1 MERRGSLHRRRG
13 EAEDEIHVSR
23 DAPHLSAATIR
34 SCRRDALGG
43 GGVSGWGE
51 APPCGNTALP
61 SCSIRRQSRVGID
74 IHCRFCRGGFFCVSR
89 LRLIV
94 FVRCIRTVTFCGSSA
109 VFVKTMSYYG
119 YSPETYD
126 PRWEERSVMN
136 KVQQKYW
143 KTKQTLIRVT
153 GKKEDEFV
161 VASDSDLDRKLEVFQ
176 DVQRSCVELLKVI
189 ELYQR
194 RLGVLSEEE
203 NDMGHFLKH
212 QGSQEQT
219 RAGKMML
226 ATGKALCFSSQQRL
240 GLHHP
245 LMRLHQEV
253 ETFRYRAISD
263 TLITINRMEQQRT
276 EYRGALLW
284 MKDVSQ
290 ELDPDTYKQLEKF
303 RKVQTQVRVS
313 KGRFDKLK
321 NDVCQKVDLLG
332 ASRCNLLSHTLA
344 TYQTSLLHFWE
355 KTSRTMA
362 AIYESYKDYQPMYKA
377 TDKVSAAPPV
387 SPSTCVRPR
396 QPGELICLGE
406 DGSMSKAAADGK
418 GSAGRHCPTYK
429 QNYRTS
435 FAPYVADRAN
445 RRFVTIGARDVL
457 CHSAD
462 GERDVMSL
470 LNDILNAGAPGEEGE
485 RGGFSR
491 QWYDVFGDDGAVG
504 ETCPQQ
510 SKQQRQG
517 ATALSAT
524 APGGPG
530 SNPDGPPAPGPTV
543 GGFLPSQLLDMSSRN
558 EGSARPAVVDGA
570 GKPGKDMSAWF
581 NLFADLDPL
590 QNPDAIGRTSEDQ
603 ELMNA

>member
-1 MERRGSLHRRRG
+1 TS
-13 EAEDEIHVSR
+13 
-23 DAPHLSAATIR
+23 
-34 SCRRDALGG
+34 
-43 GGVSGWGE
+43 
-51 APPCGNTALP
+51 
-61 SCSIRRQSRVGID
+61 
-74 IHCRFCRGGFFCVSR
+74 
-89 LRLIV
+89 
-94 FVRCIRTVTFCGSSA
+94 
-109 VFVKTMSYYG
+109 G

-194 RLGVLSEEE
+194 RLGALSEEE

-240 GLHHP
+240 VLHHP

-387 SPSTCVRPR
+387 SPSTQQETVGAGEKVDGEEQRDAT
-396 QPGELICLGE
+396 GDDDELICLGE
-406 DGSMSKAAADGK
+406 DGSMGKAAADGK
-418 GSAGRHCPTYK
+418 INAGRHYPTYK
-429 QNYRTS
+429 QNVLALVSSTWDWRNEGRKINDDI
-435 FAPYVADRAN
+435 AM
-445 RRFVTIGARDVL
+445 ARDVL
-457 CHSAD
+457 YHSAD

-485 RGGFSR
+485 SGGFSR
-491 QWYDVFGDDGAVG
+491 QWYDVFGDDGGPA
-504 ETCPQQ
+504 
-510 SKQQRQG
+510 
-517 ATALSAT
+517 

-558 EGSARPAVVDGA
+558 EGSARPGWSLPSNRKQFSATSQADAHTGLGHATAKPIVDGA

>member
-1 MERRGSLHRRRG
+1 
-13 EAEDEIHVSR
+13 
-23 DAPHLSAATIR
+23 
-34 SCRRDALGG
+34 
-43 GGVSGWGE
+43 
-51 APPCGNTALP
+51 
-61 SCSIRRQSRVGID
+61 
-74 IHCRFCRGGFFCVSR
+74 
-89 LRLIV
+89 
-94 FVRCIRTVTFCGSSA
+94 
-109 VFVKTMSYYG
+109 MSYYG

-194 RLGVLSEEE
+194 RLGALSEEE

-240 GLHHP
+240 VLHHP

-377 TDKVSAAPPV
+377 TDKPGVPGHGKKSAKETVGAGEKV
-387 SPSTCVRPR
+387 DGEEQRDAT
-396 QPGELICLGE
+396 GDDDELICLGE
-406 DGSMSKAAADGK
+406 DGSMGKAAADGADGT
-418 GSAGRHCPTYK
+418 GSGGALDLTDLGHALAGTP
-429 QNYRTS
+429 
-435 FAPYVADRAN
+435 
-445 RRFVTIGARDVL
+445 
-457 CHSAD
+457 AD

-485 RGGFSR
+485 SGGFSR
-491 QWYDVFGDDGAVG
+491 QWYDVFGDDGGPAG
-504 ETCPQQ
+504 ETWPQQ
-510 SKQQRQG
+510 SRQQQRQG
-517 ATALSAT
+517 ATALTAT

-558 EGSARPAVVDGA
+558 EGSARPGWSLPSNRKQFSATSQADAHTGLGHATAKPIVDGA

>member
-1 MERRGSLHRRRG
+1 MVDPSSRGDG
-13 EAEDEIHVSR
+13 
-23 DAPHLSAATIR
+23 ATWIIT
-34 SCRRDALGG
+34 SQA
-43 GGVSGWGE
+43 
-51 APPCGNTALP
+51 
-61 SCSIRRQSRVGID
+61 
-74 IHCRFCRGGFFCVSR
+74 
-89 LRLIV
+89 
-94 FVRCIRTVTFCGSSA
+94 CIRTVTFCGSSA

-377 TDKVSAAPPV
+377 TDKVSAAPPLPRLKPRITAVPAQRTDLLRRPANAPSMLLNPHHVCV
-387 SPSTCVRPR
+387 SARRARPWK
-396 QPGELICLGE
+396 ELC
-406 DGSMSKAAADGK
+406 K
-418 GSAGRHCPTYK
+418 GDVSNFFR
-429 QNYRTS
+429 
-435 FAPYVADRAN
+435 APYVADRAN

-470 LNDILNAGAPGEEGE
+470 LNDILNAGASGEEGE

-510 SKQQRQG
+510 SKQQQRPG

-558 EGSARPAVVDGA
+558 EGSARPGKPPRLNPPAYSPPCGDFCCPPPLHPAAVVDGA